1 MESFPVPDEVV
12 LKILG
17 YLDLGDLIKCARV
30 SKRLNNICKDHSLSL
45 RHIRLRYISSMSVM
59 KKLTVKDQKSIL
71 DLLMPMP
78 GVPEVILRNPSN
90 SLETR
95 KKRVRTED
103 PREPKKAALHY
114 RIFRKKLVLQV
125 FYLNIYTSN
134 DPYLWRRL

>member
-78 GVPEVILRNPSN
+78 GVPEVMLRNPSN

-103 PREPKKAALHY
+103 PREHKKAALHY

-125 FYLNIYTSN
+125 FYLNLYTSN

>member
-1 MESFPVPDEVV
+1 MIKNIMESFPVPDEVV

-17 YLDLGDLIKCARV
+17 YLDLGDFIKCAKV
-30 SKRLNNICKDHSLSL
+30 SKRLNNICKDHSL
-45 RHIRLRYISSMSVM
+45 RYIRQRYISSMSVM

-95 KKRVRTED
+95 KKRVRSKNTAD
-103 PREPKKAALHY
+103 
-114 RIFRKKLVLQV
+114 
-125 FYLNIYTSN
+125 
-134 DPYLWRRL
+134 

>member
-78 GVPEVILRNPSN
+78 EVPEVILRNPSN

-103 PREPKKAALHY
+103 PREHKKAALHY
-114 RIFRKKLVLQV
+114 RIFRKKLVLQF
-125 FYLNIYTSN
+125 FYLNLYTSN

>member
-103 PREPKKAALHY
+103 PREHKKAALHY
-114 RIFRKKLVLQV
+114 RIFRKKLVLQF
-125 FYLNIYTSN
+125 FYLNLYTSN

>member
-17 YLDLGDLIKCARV
+17 YLDLGDLITSARV
-30 SKRLNNICKDHSLSL
+30 SKRLNNICKDGSL
-45 RHIRLRYISSMSVM
+45 RNIRLRYISSMSVM

-78 GVPEVILRNPSN
+78 GVPEVMLRNPSN

-103 PREPKKAALHY
+103 PREHKKAALHY
-114 RIFRKKLVLQV
+114 RIFRKKLYLQF
-125 FYLNIYTSN
+125 FYLNLYTSN